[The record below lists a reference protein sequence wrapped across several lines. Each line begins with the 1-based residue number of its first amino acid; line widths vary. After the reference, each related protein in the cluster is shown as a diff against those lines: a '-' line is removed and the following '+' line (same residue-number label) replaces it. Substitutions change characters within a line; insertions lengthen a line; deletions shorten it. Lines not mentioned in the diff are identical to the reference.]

1 MLQFTR
7 APTAQLYLIGS
18 CSLAIAGGVNKSKS
32 EIRAGAVAQDR
43 AASQSAT
50 TEPQSRA
57 VTLPAC
63 DIDNDRDIAAEL
75 SKHE

>member
-50 TEPQSRA
+50 TEP
-57 VTLPAC
+57 
-63 DIDNDRDIAAEL
+63 
-75 SKHE
+75 